1 MAAFLAEGSKFLFF
15 DSAICRNTVWFP
27 SGADS
32 LPRVA
37 DECTLGLTGHYAIA
51 AGTVFFLSLILV
63 CLKAPEKRILESHYG
78 TDNEHSDHDLEM
90 DHHDYAA
97 SVGSYGEGS
106 VYDDDDQEHGGSY
119 EESHSQQVA
128 RIGSSHTNVQEL
140 EYSPRSKRNKGGPEY
155 GFHSEK
161 GGSFFVS
168 KTVDEASND
177 TDAQKPT
184 KDEAKDLAVSRMRT
198 LDSSEDKY
206 RANPMDSTENGSADD
221 RYQPTKPAPT
231 IVAVDQTISESRKKT
246 IEKME
251 LNTVAG
257 SDDLIE
263 KFVSDLNLSF
273 QVEKPGE
280 ETNAKEAAAEED
292 CTPGILQNLC
302 GPSPTRQSSF

>member
-15 DSAICRNTVWFP
+15 DTSICRNTVWFP

-37 DECTLGLTGHYAIA
+37 EECTLGPTGHYAIA

-63 CLKAPEKRILESHYG
+63 CLKAPEKRILRSHYG
-78 TDNEHSDHDLEM
+78 TDNEQSEQDLEM

-97 SVGSYGEGS
+97 SEGSYGEGS
-106 VYDDDDQEHGGSY
+106 VEMYDDDHAHGGSY
-119 EESHSQQVA
+119 EESQVA
-128 RIGSSHTNVQEL
+128 CLGSSHTDVQEL
-140 EYSPRSKRNKGGPEY
+140 QYSPRSKRSKEEPAY
-155 GFHSEK
+155 GYDSEK
-161 GGSFFVS
+161 GGSSKGGSFFGS
-168 KTVDEASND
+168 KAVDDAS
-177 TDAQKPT
+177 TECLDARKP
-184 KDEAKDLAVSRMRT
+184 KIDEAKSLAVSRMRT

-206 RANPMDSTENGSADD
+206 RAKPKDETEVESPDD

-231 IVAVDQTISESRKKT
+231 IVVPDQTISESRKKT

-251 LNTVAG
+251 LNTNSG
-257 SDDLIE
+257 SEDLIE

-273 QVEKPGE
+273 QVKPGD
-280 ETNAKEAAAEED
+280 ETEAKEQN

-302 GPSPTRQSSF
+302 GPSHASQSSF